1 MEEVLSRTAHI
12 LRQGGVVAIPT
23 ETYYGLAA
31 DPFCEEA
38 LKKIFILKQRPLKK
52 PLLTI
57 INDISQL
64 QLLVA
69 EIPLPF
75 HNLMTSFW
83 PGPLTLIFPARPSL
97 SSLLTAG
104 TATIGVRLSSHPIA
118 RELLRSFGGPL
129 TATSANISGQTPA
142 VSVLDLKVQFGQK
155 LDGVIDGGTLPGACG
170 STIVGYDGRDI
181 TIIRAGVIPTDRIRG
196 ALHREA
202 KTP

>member
-1 MEEVLSRTAHI
+1 MMEEVLSRTAHI
-12 LRQGGVVAIPT
+12 LRLGGVVAIPT

-38 LKKIFILKQRPLKK
+38 LKKIFVLKQRPLKK

-57 INDISQL
+57 INDNSQL

-69 EIPLPF
+69 EIPPPF
-75 HNLMTSFW
+75 HNLMTLFW

-104 TATIGVRLSSHPIA
+104 TGTIGVRLSSHPIA
-118 RELLRSFGGPL
+118 RELLRFFGGPL
-129 TATSANISGQTPA
+129 TATSANISGHSPA
-142 VSVLDLKVQFGQK
+142 VSILDLVVQFGQK

-181 TIIRAGVIPTDRIRG
+181 TFIRIGIISSDRIMR
-196 ALHREA
+196 ALHS
-202 KTP
+202 